1 MSERV
6 DAELGRLS
14 EIGRKAKVIHVG
26 HRLQMEL
33 SDEQNRV
40 PAADVVLDWQP
51 ASVITRKEVRD
62 YKGIPVVVLEDAEPD
77 YLHIQT

>member
-1 MSERV
+1 MSERI
-6 DAELGRLS
+6 DTELGRLS
-14 EIGRKAKVIHVG
+14 KLGRTAKVIHVG

-33 SDEQNRV
+33 SDEQNRAV
-40 PAADVVLDWQP
+40 ASDVVLDWQP

-77 YLHIQT
+77 YLNIQT